1 MKGKNLLTAL
11 LLSVYSNVLY
21 AQQNNVYVDQ
31 IGAGS
36 TINFTQT
43 GSGNAIGNATTK
55 AIINGGNNLVSMSQI
70 GNTNINVLNVQGS
83 GVIISSTVTGDSN
96 NITVLCGTSGDC
108 SSSNIANTVTGDG
121 NTVEQNSDTAIVS
134 TVNITSDN
142 NTVIIK
148 NTATAVSP
156 SKSNV
161 DISGGGGNQVDILQ
175 AGAAGA
181 NGHDAS
187 IVIVGATNNVDI
199 RQGGSVDSK
208 VISTITGS
216 GNALTIK
223 SNHQ

>member
-1 MKGKNLLTAL
+1 MKGYIVLTSL
-11 LLSVYSNVLY
+11 LLLINTTCF

-31 IGAGS
+31 IGTGS

-43 GSGNAIGNATTK
+43 GAGNAIGNSTTK
-55 AIINGGNNLVSMSQI
+55 AVINGNNNIIGMSQI
-70 GNTNINVLNVQGS
+70 GNTNINVLNVQGD
-83 GVIISSTVTGDSN
+83 GVTINSAVTGDSN
-96 NITVLCGTSGDC
+96 NINILCGVSGDC
-108 SSSNIANTVTGDG
+108 SGSNITNTVTGDG
-121 NTVEQNSDTAIVS
+121 NTVTQSTENATVS
-134 TVNITSDN
+134 TVSITSDN
-142 NTVIIK
+142 NTVNIQ
-148 NTATAVSP
+148 NTATSVSP

-161 DISGGGGNQVDILQ
+161 DISGGGGNQVDITQ

-187 IVIVGATNNVDI
+187 IVIVGATNTVDL

-208 VISTITGS
+208 IVSTITGS

>member
-1 MKGKNLLTAL
+1 MKGKYLATAL
-11 LLSVYSNVLY
+11 LLIISSNTSY

-36 TINFTQT
+36 TITFTQT

-55 AIINGGNNLVSMSQI
+55 AIINGGNVLVTMSQI
-70 GNTNINVLNVQGS
+70 GNTNINVLNVQGD
-83 GVIISSTVTGDSN
+83 GVTISSTVTGDSN
-96 NITVLCGTSGDC
+96 NTTILCGTSGDC
-108 SSSNIANTVTGDG
+108 SNSNITNNVTGDG
-121 NTVEQNSDTAIVS
+121 NILEQNSDTPTIS

-148 NTATAVSP
+148 NTTTSVSP

-161 DISGGGGNQVDILQ
+161 DISIGGANQVDILQ

-187 IVIVGATNNVDI
+187 IVIVGAANNVDI

-208 VISTITGS
+208 VVSTITGS
-216 GNALTIK
+216 GNALIIK

>member
-1 MKGKNLLTAL
+1 MKGRFILTSL
-11 LLSVYSNVLY
+11 LLLINSMSF
-21 AQQNNVYVDQ
+21 AQQNSIYVDQ
-31 IGAGS
+31 IGTGS

-55 AIINGGNNLVSMSQI
+55 AVINGNNNIIGMSQI
-70 GNTNINVLNVQGS
+70 GNTNTNVLNVQGD
-83 GVIISSTVTGDSN
+83 GVTVSSTITGDTN
-96 NITVLCGTSGDC
+96 NISILCGVSGDC
-108 SSSNIANTVTGDG
+108 SGSNITNTITGDG
-121 NTVEQNSDTAIVS
+121 NIVLQSTEGPTVS
-134 TVNITSDN
+134 TVSITSDN
-142 NTVIIK
+142 NNVNIQ
-148 NTATAVSP
+148 NTATSVSP

-187 IVIVGATNNVDI
+187 IIIVGATNNVDI